1 MSFLNKNIKKRSV
14 FLPLLNSV
22 ENDIDKNTNIEISY
36 DYLISNNNSHKFEIK
51 LGIANTT
58 PSNTLIRIKKL
69 LILEEFFMFENDLKK

>member
-36 DYLISNNNSHKFEIK
+36 DYLISNNNKKKK
-51 LGIANTT
+51 L
-58 PSNTLIRIKKL
+58 RIKGVN
-69 LILEEFFMFENDLKK
+69 FRSHDLKL